1 MKHILKYIITYFE
14 PLKLRVVDQL
24 FLRFFQ
30 SLSLLRKR
38 LLNFLPFE
46 SFSWCFSRLYRLLP
60 VQVYRKDVFSHQTLE
75 NASAEIAS
83 ER

>member
-1 MKHILKYIITYFE
+1 MLKYSMTYFE

-46 SFSWCFSRLYRLLP
+46 SFSWCFGIFFRLLS
-60 VQVYRKDVFSHQTLE
+60 VQVYRKDVFSHQTLQDV
-75 NASAEIAS
+75 SAEIAP